1 MNIRPTCGLYE
12 FLVTNT
18 VHQEIIQFCSFV
30 YGDILVPVH
39 FTNAIPN
46 YLIGIILNVFK
57 STSLATGTSGRN
69 LENIIF
75 KQIIQK
81 LTSTWCEI
89 VFRWMPQNLV
99 DGKSTFVQ
107 IMTWCRQVPSHY
119 LNQCWLRSLSSWGVS
134 GTQWVKQSR
143 WIRVN
148 GIHDLNE
155 NLWYNHDLTTTNI
168 TYRCISHTVDIFTT
182 PGPLFTKRWD
192 VLPPKLVKSRSREI
206 RL

>member
-1 MNIRPTCGLYE
+1 MNIRPTWRIYE

-18 VHQEIIQFCSFV
+18 VHQEIIQLCSFV

-119 LNQCWLRSLSSWGVS
+119 LNQCWLWSLSSCGVS

-155 NLWYNHDLTTTNI
+155 NLWYNHDITTTNI
-168 TYRCISHTVDIFTT
+168 TYRCISDTIDIFTT
-182 PGPLFTKRWD
+182 PGPLFTKR
-192 VLPPKLVKSRSREI
+192 
-206 RL
+206 

>member
-1 MNIRPTCGLYE
+1 MNIRPTWRLYE

-18 VHQEIIQFCSFV
+18 VHQEIKQFCSFV

-57 STSLATGTSGRN
+57 STSLATGTSGRS

-107 IMTWCRQVPSHY
+107 KMTWCRQVPSHY
-119 LNQCWLRSLSSWGVS
+119 LNQCWLRSLSSCGVS

-155 NLWYNHDLTTTNI
+155 NLWYNHYITTTNI

-182 PGPLFTKRWD
+182 PGPLFTKR
-192 VLPPKLVKSRSREI
+192 
-206 RL
+206 